1 MKYRIREQNELKPSG
16 VEWLGNIPKDWSF
29 SRLSYNVILLNGY
42 AFSSIIN
49 HENGINIIKMSN
61 LKNGKIVIKDNNQK
75 FNYIDTLEKFLLKE
89 NDILIGLSGSIENFA
104 IVKNK
109 YLPAYLNQR
118 VCALRIKSKI
128 LNHFIYY
135 LIVSKYFK
143 EQILMSITGSTIV
156 NLSTESLERIK
167 VLLPNLIEQQKI
179 ANFLDEK
186 SKIFDET
193 ISKKEQLISKL
204 ELAKQSL
211 ISEVVT
217 GKLKIVEENSKL
229 QTIKREKNELKPSGV
244 EWLGDIP
251 KEWVLS
257 RFDYET
263 RIKARLG
270 WKGLKAEEYV
280 DEGYAFLAT
289 PNIKNK
295 EIDFENVNYI
305 TKERYEESPEIMLE
319 IGDVLLT
326 KDGST
331 TGTVNVV
338 RNLPKKTTVNSSIAV
353 IRPKNI
359 NSIYLYYFIASNYM
373 QDTINLMLGGM
384 GVPHLFQ
391 GDLNKFKLLVP
402 TIIEQQKI
410 SKYLDEKLIH
420 FDNTIEKT
428 KQSITKLKEAKEAL
442 ISQAVT
448 GKIEVIQEEEEA
460 KSTNEYFK
468 RRVLAAYFI
477 DKLQDDLSFGR
488 VKLQKMLYMAEA
500 VNNLDFSSSYTR
512 HAMGPHDPQMIRSIE
527 SQLKKAKWFE
537 AKKIKN
543 NNFEKVEYLALEK
556 SKEYIKYLDGR
567 YWKQENIEYIFNL
580 MKGMKTLQTEIVATV
595 YSAYIDLS
603 KENRVSQDNLLD
615 EILNHWHDNKRNVPK
630 EKWIRAIEWMSEKQL
645 IKI

>member
-16 VEWLGNIPKDWSF
+16 IEWLGDIPEGWKLLKASYLF
-29 SRLSYNVILLNGY
+29 KAKKGSNAALYTKEYCATIKGKYPVYSGQTENNGILSYISSYEMDAKKSGCILSTTVGAN
-42 AFSSIIN
+42 AMSISHIFN
-49 HENGINIIKMSN
+49 KFTLSQNCMII
-61 LKNGKIVIKDNNQK
+61 LP
-75 FNYIDTLEKFLLKE
+75 
-89 NDILIGLSGSIENFA
+89 
-104 IVKNK
+104 KNK
-109 YLPAYLNQR
+109 DLEIRFYYYYF
-118 VCALRIKSKI
+118 KI
-128 LNHFIYY
+128 LFQYERNLIPEHMQPSFRMDDFYSY
-135 LIVSKYFK
+135 LS
-143 EQILMSITGSTIV
+143 ILT
-156 NLSTESLERIK
+156 NK
-167 VLLPNLIEQQKI
+167 IEQQKI

-186 SKIFDET
+186 SKIFDEA

-204 ELAKQSL
+204 EFAKQSL

-442 ISQAVT
+442 INQAVT

>member
-1 MKYRIREQNELKPSG
+1 MKYRVREQNELKPSG
-16 VEWLGNIPKDWSF
+16 VEWLGDIPKDWKISKLKYLAKIITGYTP
-29 SRLSYNVILLNGY
+29 SMDNSQNYSEVGMTWVKPDNLN
-42 AFSSIIN
+42 
-49 HENGINIIKMSN
+49 E
-61 LKNGKIVIKDNNQK
+61 
-75 FNYIDTLEKFLLKE
+75 FNYINDSKEKISNEAIKKQNVVTKDSILVCCIGSIGKFGIAGKDLLTNQQINSLVFNKSINKYFSKYMIFSSKQEHNRMANGNVVQILNSTSQSNIYFATPNLLK
-89 NDILIGLSGSIENFA
+89 
-104 IVKNK
+104 
-109 YLPAYLNQR
+109 
-118 VCALRIKSKI
+118 
-128 LNHFIYY
+128 
-135 LIVSKYFK
+135 
-143 EQILMSITGSTIV
+143 
-156 NLSTESLERIK
+156 
-167 VLLPNLIEQQKI
+167 QQKI

>member
-16 VEWLGNIPKDWSF
+16 VEWLGNIPKDWQVSKLKYVF
-29 SRLSYNVILLNGY
+29 KSMISGGTPN
-42 AFSSIIN
+42 SSDDKN
-49 HENGINIIKMSN
+49 YTDFENGIPFVSISDMSKSDFIYQTSKSLTEKGLTEKNLTILEEGTLIYSIFATIGKVAELKIKAVTN
-61 LKNGKIVIKDNNQK
+61 QALLGLILIDENQK
-75 FNYIDTLEKFLLKE
+75 QFVKYYLNFLEKYVLSFSTSNTQNNINLEKFK
-89 NDILIGLSGSIENFA
+89 NFPILFSN
-104 IVKNK
+104 
-109 YLPAYLNQR
+109 
-118 VCALRIKSKI
+118 
-128 LNHFIYY
+128 
-135 LIVSKYFK
+135 
-143 EQILMSITGSTIV
+143 
-156 NLSTESLERIK
+156 
-167 VLLPNLIEQQKI
+167 EQQKI
-179 ANFLDEK
+179 ADFLDEK
-186 SKIFDET
+186 SKIFDEA

-217 GKLKIVEENSKL
+217 GKLKIVEQNSKF
-229 QTIKREKNELKPSGV
+229 QSFKREENELKSSGV

-251 KEWVLS
+251 KDWHLS
-257 RFDYET
+257 KVKYLAKIKTGGKDTENKEDDGKYPFFVRSDNIERINSYSFDGEAILTAGDGVGVGRVFHYINGKFDYHQRVYKISNFVNTNGKFFYYYFKENF
-263 RIKARLG
+263 
-270 WKGLKAEEYV
+270 Y
-280 DEGYAFLAT
+280 
-289 PNIKNK
+289 K
-295 EIDFENVNYI
+295 EILKLSAKSTVDSI
-305 TKERYEESPEIMLE
+305 RLPMLE
-319 IGDVLLT
+319 NFLI
-326 KDGST
+326 
-331 TGTVNVV
+331 TV
-338 RNLPKKTTVNSSIAV
+338 PKIE
-353 IRPKNI
+353 
-359 NSIYLYYFIASNYM
+359 
-373 QDTINLMLGGM
+373 
-384 GVPHLFQ
+384 
-391 GDLNKFKLLVP
+391 
-402 TIIEQQKI
+402 EQQKI

>member
-1 MKYRIREQNELKPSG
+1 MKYRIRKQNELKPSG
-16 VEWLGNIPKDWSF
+16 VEWLGDIPKGWCKSKM
-29 SRLSYNVILLNGY
+29 SYYYKAGMGQTILKEDLKDNGQIPVYSATAEDKFFGFIDDASILLNKNDLVIPARGNSIGY
-42 AFSSIIN
+42 VKLVKEISTTTQTTIYCKKISKSIYSEFIFYYMK
-49 HENGINIIKMSN
+49 G
-61 LKNGKIVIKDNNQK
+61 
-75 FNYIDTLEKFLLKE
+75 LKE
-89 NDILIGLSGSIENFA
+89 KLFYFVQTAIPQITVNEVLSNSIL
-104 IVKNK
+104 V
-109 YLPAYLNQR
+109 P
-118 VCALRIKSKI
+118 
-128 LNHFIYY
+128 
-135 LIVSKYFK
+135 
-143 EQILMSITGSTIV
+143 
-156 NLSTESLERIK
+156 SL
-167 VLLPNLIEQQKI
+167 LEQQKI

-186 SKIFDET
+186 SKIFDEA

>member
-16 VEWLGNIPKDWSF
+16 VEWLGDIPKDWQV
-29 SRLSYNVILLNGY
+29 SRLKYVFKSMISGGTPN
-42 AFSSIIN
+42 SSDEKN
-49 HENGINIIKMSN
+49 YTDFENGIPFVSISDMSKSDFIYRTSKSLTEKGLTEKNLTILEEGTLIYSIFATIGKVAELKIKAVTNQALLGLILIDEKQKQFIKYYLNFLEKYVLSFSTSNTQNNIN
-61 LKNGKIVIKDNNQK
+61 
-75 FNYIDTLEKFLLKE
+75 LEKFK
-89 NDILIGLSGSIENFA
+89 NFPILFSN
-104 IVKNK
+104 
-109 YLPAYLNQR
+109 
-118 VCALRIKSKI
+118 
-128 LNHFIYY
+128 
-135 LIVSKYFK
+135 
-143 EQILMSITGSTIV
+143 
-156 NLSTESLERIK
+156 
-167 VLLPNLIEQQKI
+167 EQQKI

-217 GKLKIVEENSKL
+217 GKLKIIENNSKL
-229 QTIKREKNELKPSGV
+229 QSIKREQNELKPSGV

-251 KEWVLS
+251 KDWLLS

-289 PNIKNK
+289 PNIKHK

-331 TGTVNVV
+331 TGTANVV

-353 IRPKNI
+353 IRPKKI
-359 NSIYLYYFIASNYM
+359 DSIYLYYFIASNYM

-428 KQSITKLKEAKEAL
+428 KQSIKKLKEAKEAL

-448 GKIEVIQEEEEA
+448 GKIEVIQEEA

-477 DKLQDDLSFGR
+477 DKSQEDFSFGR

-537 AKKIKN
+537 AKKVKN
-543 NNFEKVEYLALEK
+543 SNFEKVEYLALEK
-556 SKEYIKYLDGR
+556 SKEYMKYLDGR

-580 MKGMKTLQTEIVATV
+580 MKGMKTLQAEMVATV

>member
-16 VEWLGNIPKDWSF
+16 VEWLGDIPKSWYLSKLKYLAKIITGYTPPMINSENYDCKGMIWVKPDNLNEFHYINDSKEKISNEAIKKQNIVPKDSILVCCIGSIGKFGIAGENLLTNQQINSIVFNKNINKYF
-29 SRLSYNVILLNGY
+29 SKYMI
-42 AFSSIIN
+42 FSSKQEHIRMA
-49 HENGINIIKMSN
+49 NGN
-61 LKNGKIVIKDNNQK
+61 VVQ
-75 FNYIDTLEKFLLKE
+75 
-89 NDILIGLSGSIENFA
+89 
-104 IVKNK
+104 
-109 YLPAYLNQR
+109 
-118 VCALRIKSKI
+118 I
-128 LNHFIYY
+128 LNSTSQSNIY
-135 LIVSKYFK
+135 F
-143 EQILMSITGSTIV
+143 STP
-156 NLSTESLERIK
+156 NLS
-167 VLLPNLIEQQKI
+167 EQQKI

-186 SKIFDET
+186 SKIFDEA

-211 ISEVVT
+211 ISEIVT
-217 GKLKIVEENSKL
+217 GKLKIVEQNSKL

-251 KEWVLS
+251 KDWLLS

-289 PNIKNK
+289 PNIKHK

-331 TGTVNVV
+331 TGTANVV

-353 IRPKNI
+353 IRPKKI
-359 NSIYLYYFIASNYM
+359 DSIYLYYFIASNYM

-428 KQSITKLKEAKEAL
+428 KQSIKKLKEAKEAL

-448 GKIEVIQEEEEA
+448 GKIEV
-460 KSTNEYFK
+460 
-468 RRVLAAYFI
+468 L
-477 DKLQDDLSFGR
+477 
-488 VKLQKMLYMAEA
+488 
-500 VNNLDFSSSYTR
+500 
-512 HAMGPHDPQMIRSIE
+512 
-527 SQLKKAKWFE
+527 
-537 AKKIKN
+537 
-543 NNFEKVEYLALEK
+543 
-556 SKEYIKYLDGR
+556 
-567 YWKQENIEYIFNL
+567 
-580 MKGMKTLQTEIVATV
+580 
-595 YSAYIDLS
+595 
-603 KENRVSQDNLLD
+603 
-615 EILNHWHDNKRNVPK
+615 
-630 EKWIRAIEWMSEKQL
+630 
-645 IKI
+645 